1 MVSGP
6 EEKAQTT
13 LNYLGVQ
20 VLELIFFFFIK
31 LLNNLSKYTSTGLWL
46 EITGIK

>member
-1 MVSGP
+1 MASGP

-20 VLELIFFFFIK
+20 VLELIFFF
-31 LLNNLSKYTSTGLWL
+31 LLSYSLTGADEPPGVWL